1 MRTVY
6 LLFAVLTGFISS
18 ATAQERTIPQRGG
31 PPEGQIP
38 GREEAQIPVIPH
50 VVKNWRLT
58 DDFSRADTSPVDTIS
73 TGFQIYNPIYQKSI
87 ASVFLGNLGT
97 ASHASLVEDM
107 SIGSR
112 FIFADNLLYWI
123 TPPEDWNYYNTRTPY
138 TNLYYEHSGPKRRSE
153 EQVGVLFTAN
163 VNKDWNFG
171 FNYKLISSVGKY
183 SGQQA
188 EDRQIRFFSSYS
200 GQKYAIHGSFV
211 YNKTDQF
218 EGGGLVNDDYII
230 NSQKYDFG
238 QPENIPTIFS
248 DASSRIDNYKLFL
261 NQRLGIG
268 NINIKS
274 RTGEETTL
282 PISTVFHTFELDQ
295 YRRVYK
301 VNDLQEYFPAGEA
314 PLFYDK
320 ILVDSLQTRDSV
332 YQTSI
337 KNTFQIRFNEEAN
350 SLFRFGLRVYLTNLI
365 ENITYPA
372 PPLVPD
378 KPGGVP
384 LYQADSK
391 NRNAT
396 AIGGQVFKNL
406 GENFFWNGGLKVWFQ
421 GYRAGDSEIT
431 GSLRS
436 RFRVK
441 KDTAGLF
448 ANGGLFVSSPS
459 FFEERYFSNHFEW
472 SQKLNAV
479 KTVKVRGGISI
490 PTRRLEL
497 SGEVRLINDYI
508 FWDQEALPRQS
519 SEFIQLIE
527 IRLDKHFVLGG
538 FHSRNK
544 VAYQLTSHDEI
555 IPLPEV
561 ALYSSNYYQ
570 NTLFEVLFFQLG
582 FDVRYHTAYYTPDYM
597 PATGQFF
604 IQRERKIGNYPVV
617 DAFANFHLKRA
628 NIFVKFDH
636 INQGYPDNNYFH
648 TIGYPINPRGVR
660 FGVSWNFYD

>member
-1 MRTVY
+1 MRAVY
-6 LLFAVLTGFISS
+6 LLFAVLTGFVSLS
-18 ATAQERTIPQRGG
+18 TAQERTLSQRGG
-31 PPEGQIP
+31 PPEGQISEQ
-38 GREEAQIPVIPH
+38 EESQTQVIPH
-50 VVKNWRLT
+50 AVKNWRLT
-58 DDFSRADTSPVDTIS
+58 DDFSRTDSIPVDTIS

-87 ASVFLGNLGT
+87 ANIYLGNLGT
-97 ASHASLVEDM
+97 SAHSVLVEDM
-107 SIGSR
+107 TVEKGFLFARNLR
-112 FIFADNLLYWI
+112 FWL
-123 TPPEDWNYYNTRTPY
+123 TPPEQWNYYNTRTPY
-138 TNLYYEHSGPKRRSE
+138 TNLYYQYSGPKRRSE
-153 EQVGVLFTAN
+153 EQVDVLFTQN
-163 VNKDWNFG
+163 VNKDWNVG

-188 EDRQIRFFSSYS
+188 DNRQFRFFSSYT
-200 GQKYAIHGSFV
+200 GPKYAIHGSFV

-218 EGGGLVNDDYII
+218 EGGGLRDDDHII

-238 QPENIPTIFS
+238 QPENIPSLFT
-248 DASSRIDNYKLFL
+248 DASTRIDNYKVFL
-261 NQRLGIG
+261 NQKLGIG

-282 PISTVFHTFELDQ
+282 PVGTAFHTLELDR
-295 YRRVYK
+295 YRRVYQ
-301 VNDLQEYFPAGEA
+301 VNDLQEYFPDGEA
-314 PLFYDK
+314 PLFYDE

-332 YQTSI
+332 YYTSV
-337 KNTFQIRFNEEAN
+337 KNTFQLRFNEEAN

-372 PPLVPD
+372 LPLFPD
-378 KPGGVP
+378 GSQGAP
-384 LYQADSK
+384 LYQTNSK
-391 NRNAT
+391 GRSAT
-396 AIGGQVFKNL
+396 AIGGQIFKNL
-406 GENFFWNGGLKVWFQ
+406 GENFFWNGGLRVWFQ
-421 GYRAGDSEIT
+421 GYRAGNSEIT
-431 GSLRS
+431 GSLNS
-436 RFRVK
+436 RFRVR

-448 ANGGLFVSSPS
+448 ANGGLFLSAPA

-472 SQKLNAV
+472 SQSLSAV
-479 KTVKVRGGISI
+479 KTVKVRGGIAI

-527 IRLDKHFVLGG
+527 VRLDKHFVLGG

-555 IPLPEV
+555 IPLPNV
-561 ALYSSNYYQ
+561 ALFSSNYYQ
-570 NTLFEVLFFQLG
+570 NTLFKVLFFQLG
-582 FDVRYHTAYYTPDYM
+582 FDVRYHTAYYAPDYM

-604 IQRERKIGNYPVV
+604 IQRQRKIGNYPVV

-636 INQGYPDNNYFH
+636 VNQGYPNNNYFH
-648 TIGYPINPRGVR
+648 TIGYPINPRGLR